1 MTFIQLLYIVQQSTG
16 EFMNSKNFG
25 KALREIREEGNITLR
40 GLAKETGIDAA
51 YLSRVER
58 ELNPAPKAEVI
69 QKIAQMLCNIQQL
82 DTAECEKLKRTLL
95 ESSEQL
101 ADHSDLI
108 RDLKHRFA
116 DRLRDEGIEESYIIN
131 AIKQVSL
138 EAMENVLSGEEPL
151 KIARKKSFSKD
162 FINKMKEPGEE
173 VLMMGVEPEMLI
185 PHFSSDS
192 ASDYINQNLDKFK
205 RIEPTSLHSFKKSQK
220 PKKTSFQAGFRAVI
234 EVEGDLTSD
243 QEEQLRSI
251 TTLVRSILKEK

>member
-1 MTFIQLLYIVQQSTG
+1 MLYNVQQST
-16 EFMNSKNFG
+16 EVNMKNKFG
-25 KALREIREEGNITLR
+25 SALRKTREKGNISLR
-40 GLAKETGIDAA
+40 SLAKEAGLDAA

-69 QKIAQMLCNIQQL
+69 QKIAQTLCNIQQL

-151 KIARKKSFSKD
+151 KIARNKSFSKD

-173 VLMMGVEPEMLI
+173 VLMLGAEPEMLSA
-185 PHFSSDS
+185 PFSSDS

-220 PKKTSFQAGFRAVI
+220 PKKTSFQAGSRAVI

-251 TTLVRSILKEK
+251 TSLVRSILKEK